1 MQEKRRYVRRRES
14 LQMSIK
20 PDTGDT
26 KTFTTRDVSNGGIF
40 LIAMA
45 SEQLPVG
52 TEVIITPVQPTAGIP
67 PSAIKGRVV
76 RVSPQGMGIEFLK

>member
-14 LQMSIK
+14 LQMPIK
-20 PDTGDT
+20 LDTGDT
-26 KTFTTRDVSNGGIF
+26 KTFTTRDVSDGGIF

-45 SEQLPVG
+45 SKQLSVG
-52 TEVIITPVQPTAGIP
+52 SEVYITPVQQTAGIP

>member
-1 MQEKRRYVRRRES
+1 MQENRRYERRRES

-26 KTFTTRDVSNGGIF
+26 KTFTTRDVSDGGIF
-40 LIAMA
+40 LFAMA
-45 SEQLPVG
+45 SVQLPVG
-52 TEVIITPVQPTAGIP
+52 TEVIITPAQPAAGTS
-67 PSAIKGRVV
+67 PSVIKGRVV

>member
-1 MQEKRRYVRRRES
+1 
-14 LQMSIK
+14 MSIQL
-20 PDTGDT
+20 DTGDT

-52 TEVIITPVQPTAGIP
+52 TVVYITPVQHTAGIP
-67 PSAIKGRVV
+67 PSATKGRVV
-76 RVSPQGMGIEFLK
+76 RVSPQGMGIEFLN

>member
-1 MQEKRRYVRRRES
+1 MQENRRYERRRES

-40 LIAMA
+40 LYARA
-45 SEQLPVG
+45 SEQSPVG
-52 TEVIITPVQPTAGIP
+52 TEVLITPVQPAAGTS

>member
-1 MQEKRRYVRRRES
+1 MF
-14 LQMSIK
+14 IK
-20 PDTGDT
+20 LDNVDT
-26 KTFTTRDVSNGGIF
+26 KTFTTRDVSDGGIF
-40 LIAMA
+40 LFAMA

-52 TEVIITPVQPTAGIP
+52 TEVYITPVQHAAGIP